1 MLNFQTRNESSKYPS
16 QLDCVRA
23 NVKKSSLDFLIP
35 NRIKV
40 GKEKFLEKNLK
51 LQIAID

>member
-23 NVKKSSLDFLIP
+23 NVKKSSLDFFDSKSNKI
-35 NRIKV
+35 
-40 GKEKFLEKNLK
+40 GKKSFWNKNLK
-51 LQIAID
+51 LQIAIE

>member
-23 NVKKSSLDFLIP
+23 NVKKSSFDFFDSKS
-35 NRIKV
+35 NKSWKRKV
-40 GKEKFLEKNLK
+40 FGKKS
-51 LQIAID
+51 

>member
-23 NVKKSSLDFLIP
+23 NVKKSSLDFLDSKS
-35 NRIKV
+35 NKSWKRKV
-40 GKEKFLEKNLK
+40 FGKKTLNYK
-51 LQIAID
+51 LQ